1 MRICLLWWMHIT
13 CVFQVCNIV
22 ATIYTHFIYIY
33 IYIYT
38 NIYTHTHIH
47 KKRSTQSY
55 NIWLGRNQELKLI
68 ERADFLW

>member
-1 MRICLLWWMHIT
+1 MVDAHHLRVSGVQHCRY
-13 CVFQVCNIV
+13 NIH
-22 ATIYTHFIYIY
+22 TFYIH